1 MGEKEADPWVV
12 PLPPPGVASTLPPS
26 QGGRALANKTPA
38 ARPFGLQ
45 LTCACKG
52 PASGLSP
59 GASTRVS
66 ESVPAQ
72 SEADPQEGTPGGHCL
87 PEGHQTKT
95 HKPHRGGLPTRACRL
110 AVLCPGVPASTRL
123 SRLHRRDLGSCAPA
137 RVRCVPGRPWA
148 LSERRA
154 WARVASPP
162 SLVRMDGG
170 RVPAAGWAPGSSDEP
185 AALGAS
191 PGDSSASNRTVIRL
205 TKHRPVI
212 ALWLLS

>member
-26 QGGRALANKTPA
+26 QGGRALANKTPT

-95 HKPHRGGLPTRACRL
+95 HKPHRGGLPTRACRP

-123 SRLHRRDLGSCAPA
+123 SRLHRRDL
-137 RVRCVPGRPWA
+137 
-148 LSERRA
+148 E
-154 WARVASPP
+154 
-162 SLVRMDGG
+162 
-170 RVPAAGWAPGSSDEP
+170 
-185 AALGAS
+185 AALLPACGVCRAG
-191 PGDSSASNRTVIRL
+191 PGPCLSAGRGPGWRPLLHLYGCMEAVCPQRAGLQGPAMNPQLWEPRL
-205 TKHRPVI
+205 GIV
-212 ALWLLS
+212 LLPTAR